1 MDRRSARDDALLQLE
16 LDALLL
22 LLPLRVTVDPTML
35 PERDDPRLPLQ
46 LDALLLL
53 LPLTADPRLGLV
65 MLPLGA
71 RT

>member
-22 LLPLRVTVDPTML
+22 LLLPVTVDPTKL
-35 PERDDPRLPLQ
+35 PERDDPRLPLE
-46 LDALLLL
+46 LEVLLLL

-65 MLPLGA
+65 TLPLGA